1 MYIPGVSALWHS
13 IGARPRQDPS
23 QTAGAGYTGLLIA
36 GIQGA
41 ASPQQVDDVR
51 TLLGR
56 LQQDPRGKILLSAM
70 QALHAHHGS
79 LPTIVL
85 ERAPGL
91 GRPSL
96 ARPVAG
102 TTWYLDMHALD
113 NGGITE
119 AVRELAAVYNNM
131 AGAGAAVGAAH
142 ADPFQSYTQD
152 SRRRLDPDLEKAW
165 DSWIGAV
172 RTDGRLWHVRRSV
185 VQQLRI
191 DLKERQCHGGLS
203 RDDFASLMRA
213 IQFGRDTPPPWYSPI
228 VIRVHADAP
237 GDHVPDMGPFQGKRR
252 GHPPPAHAGDATAA
266 NEAALPENA
275 LPPLPDDLPALCLDG
290 IRRPD
295 LRTLPSG
302 LQLLRARNIGI
313 SRVPAS
319 LPPCL
324 RVLDLSNNDLRDA
337 PQTFALPPTVEV
349 LRLAGNPL
357 AALPYRLPGG
367 LVELDVARTD
377 LPALPALPASQRRL
391 IASDCCLETLPEN
404 LPPDLEYI
412 DASRNRIRSLPAHLP
427 LSLRMLDLSS
437 NELDGLPACITR
449 LVSCTINLELNP
461 LSPRDIPR
469 PAAGQP
475 GPRIHYSM
483 TDVGRGGS
491 RRGRPR
497 LVRGEHPHAI
507 PQSQSGAVQASVAR
521 WVGGTAPRMAQ
532 ARARWDALGDLPDS
546 AEFGQLL
553 DRLHTVQAA
562 RDAAFRNDVA
572 EWLMELS
579 MPDRKALRDDTFAA
593 CAEATTRCE
602 DRVAWTFNQ
611 LKALWQNDDIRRG
624 RYDGRVAEVVDVARQ
639 MFRLE
644 VLTGIARRKV
654 ASMTVVDEIEV
665 YLAYVVQLR
674 NALQLTTVVPEM
686 RFYTV
691 SHVTADDLADALQAV
706 QAREAAEFDAF
717 LALDYE
723 PWQTLLARLLGDR
736 YQLAQQRMQQALE
749 TRFEADLRAALLAD
763 DVDPD
768 DADARRIAGVAVM
781 RNIRY
786 GVLGPLT
793 RECLRNVDGAPA
805 QGPERERRGQAATAA
820 PDGRTSDRPAHTPG
834 LPEPAYAEPETMVTS
849 L

>member
-1 MYIPGVSALWHS
+1 MHIPGVSMLWHS
-13 IGARPRQDPS
+13 MGARPRQDPP

-36 GIQGA
+36 GIQRP

-51 TLLGR
+51 TLLRR
-56 LQQDPRGKILLSAM
+56 LQHDPRGKILLGAM
-70 QALHAHHGS
+70 QAFHAHHGR

-85 ERAPGL
+85 AHAPGL
-91 GRPSL
+91 VRPSL
-96 ARPVAG
+96 ARPVTG
-102 TTWYLDMHALD
+102 TIWYLDIHALN
-113 NGGITE
+113 NGGIAE

-131 AGAGAAVGAAH
+131 TGGAAVGAPH
-142 ADPFQSYTQD
+142 MDPFQSYTQD

-172 RTDGRLWHVRRSV
+172 RMGGTLWEVRRSV
-185 VQQLRI
+185 VHQLRI

-213 IQFGRDTPPPWYSPI
+213 IQFGPDTPPPRYSPI
-228 VIRVHADAP
+228 VIRMRAYGP
-237 GDHVPDMGPFQGKRR
+237 GDHVPDMGPFHGSRR
-252 GHPPPAHAGDATAA
+252 GQPPPSHALDATVPTQ
-266 NEAALPENA
+266 AALPENA
-275 LPPLPDDLPALCLDG
+275 LPPLPDDLPALCIDG

-302 LQLLRARNIGI
+302 LQLLLARNIGI
-313 SRVPAS
+313 SRVPAF
-319 LPPCL
+319 LPPGL

-337 PQTFALPPTVEV
+337 PQTFALPPTLEV

-357 AALPYRLPGG
+357 TALPYRLPDG
-367 LVELDVARTD
+367 LVELDVSHTD
-377 LPALPALPASQRRL
+377 LLALPPLPPSQRRL
-391 IASDCCLETLPEN
+391 VAWDCCLEALPEN
-404 LPPDLEYI
+404 LPPDMEYI

-427 LSLRMLDLSS
+427 LSLRTLDLSS
-437 NELDGLPACITR
+437 NELDGLPASITR
-449 LVSCTINLELNP
+449 LTSCTINLELNP

-483 TDVGRGGS
+483 TDVGLDGS
-491 RRGRPR
+491 SGGRPR
-497 LVRGEHPHAI
+497 PVRGARQHAM
-507 PQSQSGAVQASVAR
+507 PQSPRGALQASVAR
-521 WVGGTAPRMAQ
+521 WLGGTAPRMAQ
-532 ARARWDALGDLPDS
+532 ARTRWDALGDLPDGT
-546 AEFGQLL
+546 EFREML

-572 EWLMELS
+572 EWLIELS

-593 CAEATTRCE
+593 CAEATTHCE

-624 RYDGRVAEVVDVARQ
+624 LYDRRVREVVDVARQ

-644 VLTGIARRKV
+644 VLTEIARQRV

-674 NALQLTTVVPEM
+674 NALQLTTVVPDM
-686 RFYTV
+686 RFYTA

-736 YQLAQQRMQQALE
+736 YQLARQRMQQALE

-768 DADARRIAGVAVM
+768 DADARRIAGVGVM

-793 RECLRNVDGAPA
+793 RECM
-805 QGPERERRGQAATAA
+805 QGKDAG
-820 PDGRTSDRPAHTPG
+820 TSDPG
-834 LPEPAYAEPETMVTS
+834 YAESATMVTR